1 MLKILFYQSPK
12 YRAFDEMLK
21 KFRFLI
27 ETETLKNGF
36 LSLFLGCIVAKCW
49 LNYYLLELISLSIF
63 FSLHFL

>member
-21 KFRFLI
+21 KFRFLN

-36 LSLFLGCIVAKCW
+36 LSLFHR
-49 LNYYLLELISLSIF
+49 YLQLYQKKFKPPIDLISIK
-63 FSLHFL
+63 FL